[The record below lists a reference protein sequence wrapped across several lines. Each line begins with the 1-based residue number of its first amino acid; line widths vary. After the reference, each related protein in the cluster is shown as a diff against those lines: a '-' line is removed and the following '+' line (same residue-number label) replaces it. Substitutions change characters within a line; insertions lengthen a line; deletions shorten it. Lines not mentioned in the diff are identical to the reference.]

1 MHTFSLSELW
11 SNMGWVARLVVIVL
25 GGMSMYSGW
34 VMLDRFTAVLRAR
47 RISRSF
53 VLALRRALGARD
65 LRSAAEA
72 ATTHA
77 GSPVAKVG
85 AAAFE
90 ELRLESDAAAGAPRR
105 STEGS
110 ADLADAL
117 LRAVE
122 RTREREVADLRR
134 GLGALASISSSAPF
148 VGLFGTVV
156 GIINAFRSMAAS
168 GQGGLGAVSGGIAE
182 ALFTT
187 AAGLLVAIPAVMTFN
202 YLTGAI
208 DRLTVDI
215 NDVASEL
222 VSFLLRE
229 GPGGERRV

>member
-65 LRSAAEA
+65 LRSAAAA